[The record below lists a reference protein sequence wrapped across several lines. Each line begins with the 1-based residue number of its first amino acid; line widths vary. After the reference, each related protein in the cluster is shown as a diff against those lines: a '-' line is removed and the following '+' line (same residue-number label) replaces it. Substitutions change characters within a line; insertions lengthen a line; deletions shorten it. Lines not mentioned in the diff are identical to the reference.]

1 MKRYNVIAVYS
12 PDEQKLLM
20 CRRAKNPYKG
30 MLNFVGGKI
39 EDGETDE
46 AAAYR
51 ELREET
57 GITGEDVR
65 LTHVMDFIYYQ
76 SDIALMVYAGRL
88 KRDVTLTEEENSLL
102 WVDRTEDFCDATRF
116 AGDCNIEHMLRQI
129 EFYRAETLA

>member
-12 PDEQKLLM
+12 PDETKLLM

-39 EDGETDE
+39 EDDETDE

-57 GITGEDVR
+57 GITADLIR
-65 LTHVMDFIYYQ
+65 LTHVMDFIYYHT
-76 SDIALMVYAGRL
+76 DIVLMLYAGRL
-88 KRDVTLTEEENSLL
+88 RSDVQLTEEENQLL
-102 WVDRTEDFCDATRF
+102 WVDRTENFCDVNRF

-129 EFYRAETLA
+129 EFYREDILR

>member
-12 PDEQKLLM
+12 PDEKKLLM

-39 EDGETDE
+39 EEGETDD

-57 GITGEDVR
+57 GITDDAIR

-76 SDIALMVYAGRL
+76 SDIMLMVYAGRL
-88 KRDVTLTEEENSLL
+88 RHDVTLTEEENSLL
-102 WVDRTEDFCDATRF
+102 WVDRTEDFCDVNRF

-129 EFYRAETLA
+129 EFYRTETLA

>member
-12 PDEQKLLM
+12 PDETKLLM

-39 EDGETDE
+39 EDDETDE

-57 GITGEDVR
+57 GITADLIR
-65 LTHVMDFIYYQ
+65 LTHVMDFIYYHT
-76 SDIALMVYAGRL
+76 DIVLMLYAGRP
-88 KRDVTLTEEENSLL
+88 RSDVQLTEEENQLL
-102 WVDRTEDFCDATRF
+102 WVDRTENFCDVNRF

-129 EFYRAETLA
+129 EFYREDILR

>member
-39 EDGETDE
+39 EEGETDD

-51 ELREET
+51 DLREET
-57 GITGEDVR
+57 GITDDAIR

-76 SDIALMVYAGRL
+76 SDIVLMVYAGRL

-102 WVDRTEDFCDATRF
+102 WVDRTEDFCDVNRF

>member
-39 EDGETDE
+39 EEGETDDQ
-46 AAAYR
+46 AAYR
-51 ELREET
+51 ELLEET
-57 GITGEDVR
+57 GITDDAIR

-76 SDIALMVYAGRL
+76 SDIVLMVYAGRL
-88 KRDVTLTEEENSLL
+88 RHDVTLTEEENSLV
-102 WVDRTEDFCDATRF
+102 WVDRTEDFCDVNRF

>member
-12 PDEQKLLM
+12 PDETKLLM

-39 EDGETDE
+39 EDGETDD

-57 GITGEDVR
+57 GITADLIR
-65 LTHVMDFIYYQ
+65 LTHVMDFIYYHT
-76 SDIALMVYAGRL
+76 DIVLMLYAGRL
-88 KRDVTLTEEENSLL
+88 RSDVQLTEEANQLL
-102 WVDRTEDFCDATRF
+102 WVDRTEDFCYVNRF

-129 EFYRAETLA
+129 EFYREDILR

>member
-39 EDGETDE
+39 EEGETDD

-57 GITGEDVR
+57 GITDDAIR

-76 SDIALMVYAGRL
+76 SDIVLMLYAGRL
-88 KRDVTLTEEENSLL
+88 KHNVTLTEEENSLL
-102 WVDRTEDFCDATRF
+102 WVDRTEDFCDVNRF

>member
-1 MKRYNVIAVYS
+1 MKRYNVVAVYS
-12 PDEQKLLM
+12 PDKTKLLM

-57 GITGEDVR
+57 GITADMIR
-65 LTHVMDFIYYQ
+65 LTHVMDFIYYHTG
-76 SDIALMVYAGRL
+76 IVLMLYAGRL
-88 KRDVTLTEEENSLL
+88 RGDVQLTEEENQLL
-102 WVDRTEDFCDATRF
+102 WVDRTENFCDVNRF

-129 EFYRAETLA
+129 EFYREDILR

>member
-39 EDGETDE
+39 EEGETDE

-76 SDIALMVYAGRL
+76 SDIVLMLYAGRL
-88 KRDVTLTEEENSLL
+88 MHDVTLTEEENSLL
-102 WVDRTEDFCDATRF
+102 WVDRTEDFCDVNRF

>member
-39 EDGETDE
+39 EEGETDD

-57 GITGEDVR
+57 GITDDAIR
-65 LTHVMDFIYYQ
+65 LTHVMDFMYYQ
-76 SDIALMVYAGRL
+76 SDIVLMLYAGRL
-88 KRDVTLTEEENSLL
+88 KHDVTLTEEENSLL
-102 WVDRTEDFCDATRF
+102 WVDRTEDFCDVNRF

-129 EFYRAETLA
+129 EFYRTETLA

>member
-12 PDEQKLLM
+12 PDETKLLM

-39 EDGETDE
+39 EDGETDD

-57 GITGEDVR
+57 GITADLIR
-65 LTHVMDFIYYQ
+65 LTHVMDFIYYHT
-76 SDIALMVYAGRL
+76 DIVLMLYAGRL
-88 KRDVTLTEEENSLL
+88 RSDVQLTEEANQLL
-102 WVDRTEDFCDATRF
+102 WVDRTEDFCDVNRF

-129 EFYRAETLA
+129 EFYREDILR

>member
-76 SDIALMVYAGRL
+76 SDIVLMLYAGRL
-88 KRDVTLTEEENSLL
+88 RHDVTLTEEENSLL
-102 WVDRTEDFCDATRF
+102 WVDRTEDFCDVNRF

>member
-12 PDEQKLLM
+12 PDEKKLLM

-39 EDGETDE
+39 EDGETDD

-57 GITGEDVR
+57 GITDDAIR

-76 SDIALMVYAGRL
+76 SDIMLMVYAGRL
-88 KRDVTLTEEENSLL
+88 RHDVTLTEEENSLL
-102 WVDRTEDFCDATRF
+102 WVDRTEDFCDVNRF

>member
-57 GITGEDVR
+57 GITDDAIR

-76 SDIALMVYAGRL
+76 SDIVLMLYAGRL
-88 KRDVTLTEEENSLL
+88 RHDVTLTEEENSLL
-102 WVDRTEDFCDATRF
+102 WVDRTEDFCDVNRF

>member
-12 PDEQKLLM
+12 PDEKKLLM

-39 EDGETDE
+39 EEGETDE

-76 SDIALMVYAGRL
+76 SDIVLMVYAGRL

-102 WVDRTEDFCDATRF
+102 WVDRTEDFCDVNRF